1 VWWERLRQILGGPAR
16 PPCAR
21 AVAVFET
28 LSTYL
33 TTAPVCVDTYHNQN
47 TRKGINYNE
56 QVLTKAKVSG
66 GLTSFTDTLS
76 GQVYAQPLFL
86 PQIKMSDGHLH
97 NVVFVATE
105 TNDVYAWD
113 GDSAQ
118 TTPYWHT
125 SLLTP
130 PLQST
135 RYQVTAG
142 APPGVD
148 IPCNNIEPDVG
159 ITGTPAITIT
169 SSTASEIDGATIFVV
184 SRSKNTN
191 AIPATTYYQ
200 TLYALDAT
208 SGSVVAWTDITATV
222 NTVSFNPLHQNQR
235 PALLYQGGQVYIGW
249 GSHCDLTSQHGG
261 PSWYGWL
268 MSYKLT
274 GSSFGSGPTG
284 GWLTSSNPE
293 AGIWQSGS
301 GPAGDGTNLYFGTGN
316 GSTTAAP
323 NGSACTGCY
332 GNSIVKLNGTPSS
345 GTFTVLDSFTP
356 YDHPY
361 RFCDDGDMGS
371 GGLVLLQGTGLTP
384 SNLIVQSGKEGNIYM
399 LNSNTGSMGGYGG
412 TTGIFN
418 CPVTSTGTDNI
429 VQAIYG
435 DLCTA
440 AQGDPECGL
449 QGSPVFWSNSGNLN
463 VFFGPRCQ
471 PIKQYSLQGPNAT
484 LSFANETI
492 AGGTTNSSCPS
503 STNPVF
509 PYPGAS
515 LAISQY
521 SASGAIL
528 WALQTD
534 NSCLSHAPQA
544 PILYA
549 YDAANIGTAA
559 ALFSSSAGTGC
570 AVRFTIPTVVNG
582 HVYIGN
588 GGQLVVFH

>member
-1 VWWERLRQILGGPAR
+1 MRRFRTKRWGITKEYRALLRGLRGLEIGGPSDILGFGGSLPLYSCLGETDNCNFNEETIWSSDAFKYAR
-16 PPCAR
+16 TF
-21 AVAVFET
+21 V
-28 LSTYL
+28 LDG
-33 TTAPVCVDTYHNQN
+33 TALKIESGSYDCVIASHCLEHIANPIKALLEWK
-47 TRKGINYNE
+47 R
-56 QVLTKAKVSG
+56 VLRPG
-66 GLTSFTDTLS
+66 GLL
-76 GQVYAQPLFL
+76 LLIL
-86 PQIKMSDGHLH
+86 PHRDHTFDWRRP
-97 NVVFVATE
+97 V
-105 TNDVYAWD
+105 
-113 GDSAQ
+113 
-118 TTPYWHT
+118 TP
-125 SLLTP
+125 
-130 PLQST
+130 
-135 RYQVTAG
+135 
-142 APPGVD
+142 
-148 IPCNNIEPDVG
+148 
-159 ITGTPAITIT
+159 
-169 SSTASEIDGATIFVV
+169 
-184 SRSKNTN
+184 
-191 AIPATTYYQ
+191 
-200 TLYALDAT
+200 
-208 SGSVVAWTDITATV
+208 
-222 NTVSFNPLHQNQR
+222 FNPLHQNQR

-249 GSHCDLTSQHGG
+249 GSHCDLTSQHAG

-284 GWLTSSNPE
+284 AWLTSSNPE

-323 NGSACTGCY
+323 NGSACAGCY

-412 TTGIFN
+412 TTGTFN

-449 QGSPVFWSNSGNLN
+449 QGSPVFWSNSGSLN

-471 PIKQYSLQGPNAT
+471 PIKQYSLQGPNAA

-549 YDAANIGTAA
+549 YDAANVGTAA